1 MKTNIL
7 RGIGTEVRLSSV
19 ADLVDFIIEVTNELH
34 IIDVADHYGIG
45 LDEHQRCVCL
55 VGHQDEEPTMQ
66 FDPDNQSFYCTRPD
80 CRYHGNVIDLVQTM
94 EGVDLLGAVF
104 QTGRMLGREVVVNV
118 DGEQIETLDDVRSC
132 LREAARFYALSLDQ
146 ALPYL
151 NARGVSPATA
161 ERLMI
166 GSALGKDELKK
177 ALVAMDF
184 SEATIAAA
192 GLLNQYGDDFF
203 RNRVMVPLRINGQV
217 VAFYG
222 RAFDAE
228 DSVPHLRMKSDRVV
242 LGDTPFNWNARNS
255 EMILVE
261 GIFDAVSL
269 IERGFANVV
278 ATFGTQGVASS
289 RMQDLL
295 IQASPARVH
304 VCYDGDEAGRDAAIR
319 DGYVLEDLGF
329 HVGIVDLGDQ
339 DPNEFMLTHSA
350 EEFQKRL
357 SEAVNPSQWQID
369 RLDPNLSP
377 ETKIEVL
384 EPVLRR
390 CKTMKALPQAAT
402 LKRLAQAL
410 GLSLTAVRR
419 HVESLPDET
428 SEPELLDLSRSIEI
442 HPALD
447 IVDNTVLMTIPQHV
461 RNPKTG
467 GVEPVPFV
475 ITSHREIFPLETDA
489 LLKRGFFS
497 TAEVVADRP
506 RYSAD
511 VIRGFLKEGF
521 QGDLVKAFWD
531 IHHILVENV
540 DFPDGNTYPFL
551 AAWIVGTYMHPAF
564 NYFPYLHFT
573 GTKNVGKSKT
583 MKLMS
588 CLSFNGVMSVSITA
602 ASQFRII
609 EALRPTLFMDETED
623 LKQRVGSD
631 KRAVLLGGYEA
642 GSSVIR
648 TEKVNDQFRARR
660 LGNYGPRAFASI
672 EGLEDTLVSRTAQIT
687 MQRSYDDM
695 IKQREINLTDPQF
708 QKIRDDLFLV
718 TMTEGPRIKAIYDRT
733 VKPDGVEFGDR
744 EFNLFKPI
752 LAIGSAV
759 DNERVVNSLIDFQN
773 TNYKNKVVEY
783 NNSAA
788 ENVLLSHL
796 LDVVTKD
803 DWYKG
808 SDLHAGFLEYIRNGA
823 IDLNLKVTKPFL
835 GTLIKKLG
843 IMSSSRRS
851 NDRKTTLYFIKV
863 EDLRRVA
870 ENYQVI

>member
-1 MKTNIL
+1 MKANTQ
-7 RGIGTEVRLSSV
+7 REIGTEIRLSSISEV
-19 ADLVDFIIEVTNELH
+19 ADFITEITNEMH
-34 IIDVADHYGIG
+34 IIDIANHYGIG
-45 LDEHQRCVCL
+45 LDEHLRCVCL
-55 VGHQDEEPTMQ
+55 EGHQDEEPTMQ
-66 FDPDNQSFYCTRPD
+66 FDLDNQSFYCTRPD
-80 CRYHGNVIDLVQTM
+80 CRYHGNAIDLIQSM
-94 EGVDLLGAVF
+94 EGVDLMEAVI
-104 QTGRMLGREVVVNV
+104 QAGSMLGHNVVASV
-118 DGEQIETLDDVRSC
+118 DGQQMETLADVRLC
-132 LREAARFYALSLDQ
+132 LREASRLYARNLDQ

-151 NARGVSPATA
+151 DARGVSRSTA

-177 ALVAMDF
+177 ALMEIGF

-192 GLLNQYGDDFF
+192 GLLNHYGDDFF

-222 RAFDAE
+222 RALNAD
-228 DSVPHLRMKSDRVV
+228 DSVPHLRMKSDRVM
-242 LGDTPFNWNARNS
+242 LGDTPFNWNARNA
-255 EMILVE
+255 EIILVE
-261 GIFDAVSL
+261 GIFDAVAL
-269 IERGFANVV
+269 IDEGFTNVV

-295 IQASPARVH
+295 IQSSPAKVH

-319 DGYVLEDLGF
+319 DGYDLEDLGF
-329 HVGIVDLGDQ
+329 HVDIVDLGDQ

-350 EEFQKRL
+350 DEFQQRI

-369 RLDPNLSP
+369 RIDPDLSP
-377 ETKIEVL
+377 EKKIEAL

-402 LKRLAQAL
+402 LKRLARAL

-419 HVESLPDET
+419 HVESLPDEA
-428 SEPELLDLSRSIEI
+428 SEPELLDLTQRIEI

-461 RNPKTG
+461 RVKG
-467 GVEPVPFV
+467 QVVRVPYV
-475 ITSHREIFPLETDA
+475 ITSHREIFPLMTDE
-489 LLKRGFFS
+489 LLKRGFYS

-506 RYSAD
+506 RYSMD
-511 VIRGFLKEGF
+511 VIGGFLKGELH
-521 QGDLVKAFWD
+521 GDLNKVFWK
-531 IHHILVENV
+531 IHGILAENV

-551 AAWIVGTYMHPAF
+551 TAWIVGTYLHPAF

-588 CLSFNGVMSVSITA
+588 CMSFNGVMSVSITA

-609 EALRPTLFMDETED
+609 ESLRPTLFMDETED
-623 LKQRVGSD
+623 LKQRVTSD

-672 EGLEDTLVSRTAQIT
+672 EGLEDTLVSRTVQIT
-687 MQRSYDDM
+687 MQRSYDDQ
-695 IKQREINLTDPQF
+695 IKQREINLNDPLF
-708 QKIRDDLFLV
+708 QEIRDELFLV
-718 TMTEGPRIKAIYDRT
+718 TMTDGPRIKAIYDRT
-733 VKPDGVEFGDR
+733 VKPEGVEFGDR

-752 LAIGSAV
+752 LAVGMAV
-759 DNERVVNSLIDFQN
+759 GNERVEKSLIDFQN
-773 TNYKNKVVEY
+773 TNYKNKIVEY

-788 ENVLLSHL
+788 ENVLLSYL
-796 LDVVTKD
+796 LEVVTKD
-803 DWYKG
+803 EWYKG

-823 IDLNLKVTKPFL
+823 IDLNLRVTKPFL

-843 IMSSSRRS
+843 IVSESRRS